1 LWKILGSRK
10 TGTLV
15 IGGSDKVKGKGIYN
29 IMEGRTGMKDGR
41 WINVVERGIKN
52 DGSYNVGP
60 ALQDIID
67 EIETDFCVLY
77 FPKGKYLFTSGVK
90 INKEIVLQGDS
101 NSSTGTTQFITRGVE
116 NMSII
121 TLSGTS
127 QCIKNINFYYD
138 SHDIEK
144 IPPKNV
150 SAITEYGETQGLS
163 HFEHLFISGFSGIG
177 IEIPYYSTGNDI
189 TVSSCGLG
197 MRLGEKSML
206 SSSKIYECKNG
217 MEITTG
223 VSLNNVRIEEI
234 KEIGINNKGF
244 GFNLIMNLMVDQCGY
259 CGFMFEK
266 MCYSQITAR
275 ITRCGQYYKS
285 VDYNAYENM
294 EDRKEEAYSI
304 FYGDILENCNIV
316 LMNSNID
323 TLENDSLD
331 EHKIYVIKA
340 NETNNV
346 MLTCY
351 AEADNFIQCAKG
363 NLLLENGENTYK
375 FYNGEICSV
384 GGVQISDIDEKDLI
398 KIIENTVY
406 IDDTGKY
413 LMVPRLKKNTVIYSV
428 LDSTEEINK

>member
-1 LWKILGSRK
+1 
-10 TGTLV
+10 
-15 IGGSDKVKGKGIYN
+15 
-29 IMEGRTGMKDGR
+29 
-41 WINVVERGIKN
+41 
-52 DGSYNVGP
+52 
-60 ALQDIID
+60 
-67 EIETDFCVLY
+67 
-77 FPKGKYLFTSGVK
+77 
-90 INKEIVLQGDS
+90 
-101 NSSTGTTQFITRGVE
+101 
-116 NMSII
+116 
-121 TLSGTS
+121 
-127 QCIKNINFYYD
+127 
-138 SHDIEK
+138 
-144 IPPKNV
+144 
-150 SAITEYGETQGLS
+150 
-163 HFEHLFISGFSGIG
+163 
-177 IEIPYYSTGNDI
+177 
-189 TVSSCGLG
+189 
-197 MRLGEKSML
+197 
-206 SSSKIYECKNG
+206 

-266 MCYSQITAR
+266 MYYSQITAR
-275 ITRCGQYYKS
+275 ITRCGQYYKN
-285 VDYNAYENM
+285 VDYNTYESM
-294 EDRKEEAYSI
+294 KDRKEEAYSI

-323 TLENDSLD
+323 TLESDSLN

-398 KIIENTVY
+398 KIIENTLY
-406 IDDTGKY
+406 IDDKGKY

-428 LDSTEEINK
+428 LDSTEEINKLHGGIWEQIDVKVLAGESMYYYKKIKD